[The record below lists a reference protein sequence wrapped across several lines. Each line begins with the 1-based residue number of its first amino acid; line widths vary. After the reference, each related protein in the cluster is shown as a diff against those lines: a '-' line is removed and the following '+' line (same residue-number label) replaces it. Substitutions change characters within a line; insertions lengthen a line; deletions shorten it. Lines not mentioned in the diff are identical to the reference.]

1 MKDNIYKKET
11 FEGYCKILSSH
22 FCIII
27 SKEKFSLVVKKKI
40 FFFEFEYLVFCD
52 YMFTFF
58 SLTNHL
64 MVAFDRYPKTVSIVP
79 QSEQFLLPFLDFLER
94 ESDMNLLSNFVFL
107 LPQRI
112 YGISSESKQL
122 Y

>member
-1 MKDNIYKKET
+1 MRYNWQREV
-11 FEGYCKILSSH
+11 
-22 FCIII
+22 
-27 SKEKFSLVVKKKI
+27 FSRNVKSF

-79 QSEQFLLPFLDFLER
+79 QSEKFLLPFLDFLER
-94 ESDMNLLSNFVFL
+94 ESDMNLLSNFVL
-107 LPQRI
+107 
-112 YGISSESKQL
+112 SSTEDL
-122 Y
+122 WHIF